1 MKRVINNLQARHEI
15 DNGRSN
21 RKESADE
28 HKEPASNHLL
38 AHFQVGQF
46 LVLFLELSLGIFL
59 ASKGLDQENTAYRER
74 FLHHSAKRSQ
84 AFLCF
89 FACSASYIAYLV
101 GDPQKDRQQ
110 SKRYEREERTE
121 VEHGYDRA

>member
-21 RKESADE
+21 RKESADK

-38 AHFQVGQF
+38 AHFQVGQL
-46 LVLFLELSLGIFL
+46 LVLFLKLLLGVFL
-59 ASKGLDQENTAYRER
+59 TTKGLDQENTTHGER
-74 FLHHSAKRSQ
+74 FLHYSGKRSQ

-101 GDPQKDRQQ
+101 GDP
-110 SKRYEREERTE
+110 
-121 VEHGYDRA
+121 